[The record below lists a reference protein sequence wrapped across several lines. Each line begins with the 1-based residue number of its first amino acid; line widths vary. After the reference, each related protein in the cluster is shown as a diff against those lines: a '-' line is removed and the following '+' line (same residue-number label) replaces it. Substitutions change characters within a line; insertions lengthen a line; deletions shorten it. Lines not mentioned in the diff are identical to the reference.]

1 MNRAKPVAP
10 DGTVSNPKLAPTA
23 TAAEE
28 RIPLVAT
35 AIVTVFAPAVLSTI
49 RSNTVPFTAPR
60 AAPNSVPVGIVM
72 VVAAADVDVMYPV
85 ATWAAVA
92 VAVALIADA
101 VCVICGLAIANGAV
115 APVNG
120 DNPPL
125 KPFVELTGPEK
136 VVLAM
141 VYTLHTMIAVSV
153 CMSSAWGR
161 MLSLTA

>member
-28 RIPLVAT
+28 RIPSVAT

-49 RSNTVPFTAPR
+49 RSKTVPATAPS

-72 VVAAADVDVMYPV
+72 VVAAADVDVMYPF
-85 ATWAAVA
+85 ATCAAVA

-101 VCVICGLAIANGAV
+101 VCVIRGLTIGSGAV
-115 APVNG
+115 EPGTG
-120 DNPPL
+120 DNPPSN
-125 KPFVELTGPEK
+125 PFVDCTGPEK
-136 VVLAM
+136 VVRDM
-141 VYTLHTMIAVSV
+141 CYTLHTMIAVSV

>member
-49 RSNTVPFTAPR
+49 RSKTVPATAPS

-72 VVAAADVDVMYPV
+72 VVGAADVDVMYPV